1 MNANELIRL
10 FAAAFLALCFAQPV
24 FANEQAVQAA
34 HPAKAATTADGHNPE
49 APAAKDSV
57 LAKHSGGEAKDL
69 FCESLVEEAREQRY
83 YLIEKRLTLLM
94 VEAEKRMIDVRAKKA
109 ELETWVLRRE
119 AFAEQASGNLVEIYA
134 GMKPEAS
141 AARLEKLDSGLAASL
156 LLAIAPR
163 QAGVILNEMDEKV
176 AADITA
182 IMAASARRKDPS

>member
-1 MNANELIRL
+1 MNANGLIRF
-10 FAAAFLALCFAQPV
+10 FAAAFLALSFAQPV
-24 FANEQAVQAA
+24 SANEQALEGA
-34 HPAKAATTADGHNPE
+34 HPIDAATTAAGSDKE
-49 APAAKDSV
+49 APAAKDR
-57 LAKHSGGEAKDL
+57 GGEAKDL
-69 FCESLVEEAREQRY
+69 FCESLVDEAREQRY
-83 YLIEKRLTLLM
+83 YLIEKRLTLLL

-109 ELETWVLRRE
+109 ELEAWVQRRE
-119 AFAEQASGNLVEIYA
+119 AFAEQASGTLVEIYA

-182 IMAASARRKDPS
+182 IMAASARKKDPS